1 MPNQSLY
8 LEISFFV
15 KSLAKVNN
23 LQGHIYGGFCQ
34 YNTFQKLI
42 GVTH

>member
-1 MPNQSLY
+1 MPERSLY
-8 LEISFFV
+8 LEIGFFT
-15 KSLAKVNN
+15 KSMLKVNN